1 MRFNGFKALY
11 FLYLVRAIPGEKGLI
26 IGAMNPPSIMAFKG
40 IPNKSSSLNNFT
52 VEVMPDASII
62 WSLASDPKKSVVFA
76 SILNAIYTFHNF
88 SFWQRP
94 LVTMP
99 TEYKGRSVVSGQI
112 AFDFVSNNLYWC
124 DSMLNWIAIK
134 PAYNF
139 NNTIYKVIVHKNLFL
154 PEGLALDPEDG

>member
-1 MRFNGFKALY
+1 MDVSKVLY
-11 FLYLVRAIPGEKGLI
+11 VLFPVRGIPGEKGII
-26 IGAMNPPSIMAFKG
+26 IGAMNPPTFIAFKE
-40 IPNKSSSLNNFT
+40 IPKNSSSLKNFT
-52 VEVMPDASII
+52 VELLPDTSVI
-62 WSLASDPKKSVVFA
+62 WSLAFDPKKSVVFA
-76 SILNAIYTFHNF
+76 AIMNAIYIFNSF

-94 LVTMP
+94 LKNVSV
-99 TEYKGRSVVSGQI
+99 EYKGRSVVNGQI

-139 NNTIYKVIVHKNLFL
+139 NHTIYKVIVHKNLFL

>member
-1 MRFNGFKALY
+1 MVSKHCIFY
-11 FLYLVRAIPGEKGLI
+11 YLVRAIHGEKGLI
-26 IGAMNPPSIMAFKG
+26 IGSINPNSIVAFKG
-40 IPNKSSSLNNFT
+40 IPNKSRSLKKFNT
-52 VEVMPDASII
+52 ELMPDASIV
-62 WSLASDPKKSVVFA
+62 WSLACDPKKSVVFA
-76 SILNAIYTFHNF
+76 AILNAIYTFHNF
-88 SFWQRP
+88 SISQRP

-139 NNTIYKVIVHKNLFL
+139 NNTMYKVIVHKNLFL